1 MRIDILTLF
10 PEMCECVLDES
21 IIGRARKKGIIEVNC
36 HNIRDYTADK
46 HRRVDDMP
54 YGGGQGMLMK
64 PEPIAACFDAVARQ
78 CGSRPLFIYLSP
90 KGQVFNQGIARDLL
104 NYENICLL
112 CGHYEGI
119 DQRIIDSMIDREIS
133 VGDYVLTGG
142 ELPALIVTDAVCRM
156 VPGVLAEDVCFEDES
171 HYDGLLEHPQYT
183 RPPEWRGM
191 GVPEELLSGHHAN
204 IAQWKRA
211 QSLEQTAKYRP
222 DLLEK
227 AALTDEERAIFQR
240 KLSSRKED

>member
-10 PEMCECVLDES
+10 PEMCERVLDES
-21 IIGRARKKGIIEVNC
+21 MIGRARRSGIIEVNC

-64 PEPIAACFDAVARQ
+64 PEPIAACFEAVARQ
-78 CGSRPLFIYLSP
+78 CASRPLFIYLSP
-90 KGQVFNQGIARDLL
+90 KGRVFKQSLARELL
-104 NYENICLL
+104 QYENICLL
-112 CGHYEGI
+112 CGHYEGV
-119 DQRIIDSMIDREIS
+119 DQRLIDSMIDMELS

-156 VPGVLAEDVCFEDES
+156 IPGVLAEDACFEEES

-183 RPPEWRGM
+183 RPPVWNGM
-191 GVPEELLSGHHAN
+191 TVPEELLSGHHAR
-204 IAQWKRA
+204 IARWKRQ
-211 QSLEQTAKYRP
+211 QSLAVTQAVRP
-222 DLLEK
+222 ELLDG
-227 AALTDEERAIFQR
+227 AALTPEERQR
-240 KLSSRKED
+240 LATDEKVVTD

>member
-10 PEMCECVLDES
+10 PEMCERVLDES
-21 IIGRARKKGIIEVNC
+21 MIGRARKRGIIEVNC

-46 HRRVDDMP
+46 HRHVDDMP

-78 CGSRPLFIYLSP
+78 CTSRPLLIYLSP
-90 KGQVFNQGIARDLL
+90 KGQVFNQNIARELL
-104 NYENICLL
+104 GYENICLL

-119 DQRIIDSMIDREIS
+119 DQRVIDSMVDREIS

-156 VPGVLAEDVCFEDES
+156 VPGVLAEEVCFEEES

-183 RPPEWRGM
+183 RPPEWNGM
-191 GVPEELLSGHHAN
+191 CVPEELLSGHHAR
-204 IAQWKRA
+204 IAGWKRRQA
-211 QSLEQTAKYRP
+211 LAQTAKYRP
-222 DLLEK
+222 DLLET
-227 AALTDEERAIFQR
+227 AELTEEERRFLKNR
-240 KLSSRKED
+240 

>member
-10 PEMCECVLDES
+10 PEMCERVLDES
-21 IIGRARKKGIIEVNC
+21 VIGRARKSGIIDVNC
-36 HNIRDYTADK
+36 HNIRDYTSDK
-46 HRRVDDMP
+46 HRHVDDMP

-64 PEPIAACFDAVARQ
+64 PEPIVDCFDAVARQ
-78 CGSRPLFIYLSP
+78 CSSKPYFIYMSP
-90 KGQVFNQGIARDLL
+90 KGRVFNQQIARELMAH
-104 NYENICLL
+104 ENICLL

-119 DQRIIDSMIDREIS
+119 DQRVIDSLIDMEIS

-156 VPGVLAEDVCFEDES
+156 IPGVLAEDVCFEEES

-191 GVPEELLSGHHAN
+191 RVPEELLSGHHAN
-204 IAQWKRA
+204 IAKWKRRQA
-211 QSLEQTAKYRP
+211 IEQTAKYRP

-227 AALTDEERAIFQR
+227 AELTDDEKKIFFNN
-240 KLSSRKED
+240 